1 MAEAHVPLRCMSCR
15 GIKGFRQVVGL
26 IGGGLLSVSVSNGD
40 EGFAD
45 YSVGVMSFTGFS
57 AFLLV
62 FAPCSMYVSMLIV
75 KKIGGL
81 NAECIF
87 FATFAPKIIIK

>member
-1 MAEAHVPLRCMSCR
+1 MAFWP
-15 GIKGFRQVVGL
+15 
-26 IGGGLLSVSVSNGD
+26 SVWG
-40 EGFAD
+40 
-45 YSVGVMSFTGFS
+45 MLFTDFS

-62 FAPCSMYVSMLIV
+62 FTLRSMYVSMLIV

>member
-1 MAEAHVPLRCMSCR
+1 MAFWP
-15 GIKGFRQVVGL
+15 
-26 IGGGLLSVSVSNGD
+26 SVWG
-40 EGFAD
+40 
-45 YSVGVMSFTGFS
+45 MSFTDFS

>member
-1 MAEAHVPLRCMSCR
+1 MAFWP
-15 GIKGFRQVVGL
+15 
-26 IGGGLLSVSVSNGD
+26 SVW
-40 EGFAD
+40 
-45 YSVGVMSFTGFS
+45 VMLFTDFS

-62 FAPCSMYVSMLIV
+62 FTLRSMYVSMLIV
-75 KKIGGL
+75 KKIDGL